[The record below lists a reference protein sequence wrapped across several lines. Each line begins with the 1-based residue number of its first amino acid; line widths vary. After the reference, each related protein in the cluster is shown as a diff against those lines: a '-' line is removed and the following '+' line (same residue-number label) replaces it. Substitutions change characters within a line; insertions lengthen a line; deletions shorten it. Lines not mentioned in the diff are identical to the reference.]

1 MQSIRFLRRLLA
13 AGLLSMLISGCSQP
27 PGSEFIG
34 QTFTLNGKTVDAQS
48 VNWEDYAGQVVLI
61 DFWAT
66 WCGPCRA
73 EQPKL
78 KKLYEDLQHDGFLVV
93 GVCMDQ
99 KLDPVKPFEDAH
111 ELPWKSVVGPEAW
124 QKALDYDVQFMPRM
138 MLVDRDS
145 RIIAS
150 DRGVEEISAEV
161 YDAVRSH

>member
-1 MQSIRFLRRLLA
+1 MNTFKSICTITTIGFLTAMVSGCMQS
-13 AGLLSMLISGCSQP
+13 P
-27 PGSEFIG
+27 PGAEFVG

-48 VNWEDYAGQVVLI
+48 VDWADYSGKVVLV

-78 KKLYEDLQHDGFLVV
+78 KKLYEELQHDGFVVV

-99 KLDPVKPFEDAH
+99 KLDPVKPFAEAH
-111 ELPWKSVVGPEAW
+111 ELPWKSIVGPEAW
-124 QKALDYDVQFMPRM
+124 QKALDYEVQFIPRM

-145 RIIAS
+145 KIIAS
-150 DRGVEEISAEV
+150 DRGVEEIAGEV
-161 YDAVRSH
+161 YAAVRQ